1 MTLSREELRR
11 EAALR
16 RALRRQILSGVEM
29 VDEVEACR
37 LLGLAP
43 TDPAW
48 SSSQLQDQLLQ
59 FRIAGRWNFPAFQFD
74 TSNRRPYPGLVKIV
88 AAAKAAGW
96 SSFRLLN
103 WMMSPH
109 LDFDGVPADALR
121 DRDEEVLEAFLR
133 DSEPECHG

>member
-1 MTLSREELRR
+1 MTVSYDERRR

-29 VDEVEACR
+29 VDEVEAR
-37 LLGLAP
+37 KLLGLAS
-43 TDPAW
+43 TDPASF
-48 SSSQLQDQLLQ
+48 SSLQDQIIC
-59 FRIAGRWNFPAFQFD
+59 FRIAGKWSFPAFQFD
-74 TSNRRPYPGLVKIV
+74 TSNRRPYPGLAQIV

-96 SSFRLLN
+96 STFRLLN
-103 WMMSPH
+103 WMMRPH

-121 DRDEEVLEAFLR
+121 DQYEEVLEAFLR